1 MQSKAAVQFALILAT
16 IGLRAEAQGIDP
28 GRLTLQRIFASR
40 DFLGQRFGPARW
52 LASGDAYTTLAFAVG
67 GGADIV
73 RYDAAT
79 GARAVLVP
87 AARLVPAGASEPIE
101 VEDYSW
107 SPDGKR
113 LLVFTN
119 SQRVWRENTRGDFWV
134 LDLGSWRLRKL
145 GGNANPSTLMF
156 AKFSPD
162 GGRMAYVREH
172 DLYVERLAGAAPA
185 ITRLTRDGSPT
196 RINGTFDWVYEEEF
210 SLRDGYRWSPD
221 GTGIAYW
228 ELVVVGVEDFLLVD
242 DIESL
247 CLFTLTCQYTVAG
260 ITVNEGHVAVVCS
273 A

>member
-1 MQSKAAVQFALILAT
+1 MHRLTSLTHESETSIEGSLLLSAFVRAHAFDPRATSPMQSRIAAQLLVVLAT
-16 IGLRAEAQGIDP
+16 ASQVSAQATDP

-52 LASGDAYTTLAFAVG
+52 LASGDAYTTLEFAVG

-79 GARAVLVP
+79 GARTVLVP

-134 LDLGSWRLRKL
+134 LDLDSWRLRKL
-145 GGNANPSTLMF
+145 GGNAKPSTLMF

-162 GGRMAYVREH
+162 GGRVAYVREH
-172 DLYVERLAGAAPA
+172 DLYVEPLDGGGGGKR
-185 ITRLTRDGSPT
+185 IVRLTRDGSET
-196 RINGTFDWVYEEEF
+196 
-210 SLRDGYRWSPD
+210 
-221 GTGIAYW
+221 
-228 ELVVVGVEDFLLVD
+228 
-242 DIESL
+242 
-247 CLFTLTCQYTVAG
+247 
-260 ITVNEGHVAVVCS
+260 
-273 A
+273 